1 MPRELDDVDRRLIEE
16 LRKDG
21 RQPNKRLAEILD
33 IAETTVASRL
43 RQLRDDRIMLVTLR
57 QDLYSKGF
65 NLQCFADIYV
75 SGRPVDAVARDLA
88 RLEAMSSVSL
98 LMGTPQLLAVFNAV
112 DRRDMLAI
120 IDDRIAHVKGITRV
134 EIHVA
139 LDIRRYEAGY
149 ANLSAVQ

>member
-16 LRKDG
+16 LRQDG
-21 RQPNKRLAEILD
+21 RLPNKRLAEILN

-65 NLQCFADIYV
+65 DLQCFADVYV
-75 SGRPVDAVARDLA
+75 SGRPAEAVARDLA
-88 RLEAMSSVSL
+88 QLEAMSSVSL

-112 DRRDMLAI
+112 DRRDMLAT
-120 IDDRIAHVKGITRV
+120 IDDRIARVKGITRV

-139 LDIRRYEAGY
+139 LDIRRYESGF
-149 ANLSAVQ
+149 ANLGAS